1 MTNPIYKILA
11 AKFRHDWKHNDEIRD
26 SKHSIPDTVEVLK
39 DISYG
44 THGKWNLLDVNL
56 PKNTQNAQN
65 AKEKLPCIVSIHGGG
80 FFYGTK
86 ETYRFYAADLARRG
100 FAVINFNY
108 RLSPENTFP
117 TQLEDCNS
125 VMQWLEQNAD
135 KYNIDTNRVF
145 LVGDSAGGN
154 LVYHYSTIATNP
166 DFQKLFDFEI
176 PSVKPKAVAL
186 NCGVYEY
193 DDRGTDLLRRA
204 YVGNKKKY
212 AEHLNIKKYVTSN
225 FPPTFIIS
233 APNDFLLNQ
242 MQPMA
247 DFLSSKNIPVTAKL
261 YGTKDNPLAC
271 HVFNINIS
279 IPIAIQCN
287 DDECEFFKQTSV

>member
-1 MTNPIYKILA
+1 MTNPIYKLLA
-11 AKFRHDWKHNDEIRD
+11 AKFRHDWKHNDDIRD
-26 SKHSIPDTVEVLK
+26 AKHSIPDTVEVIR

-44 THGKWNLLDVNL
+44 PHGKWNLLDVNL
-56 PKNTQNAQN
+56 PKNVQNTQND
-65 AKEKLPCIVSIHGGG
+65 KEKLPCIVSIHGGG

-117 TQLEDCNS
+117 TQLEDCNA
-125 VMQWLEQNAD
+125 VIQWLEKNAD

-166 DFQKLFDFEI
+166 EFQKLFDFAI

-204 YVGNKKKY
+204 YVGSKKKY
-212 AEHLNIKKYVTSN
+212 TEHLNIKKYVTSD
-225 FPPTFIIS
+225 FPSTFIIS

-242 MQPMA
+242 MQPMV
-247 DFLSSKNIPVTAKL
+247 DFLTSRNIPVIAKV

-279 IPIAIQCN
+279 IEIARQCN
-287 DDECEFFKQTSV
+287 DDECDFFKSF